1 MLRAMRADRVAFW
14 DTMLILLP
22 MAGGLLPLFAV
33 WLAGGF
39 EDFVWVGE
47 YVTPAQAF
55 GILGAI
61 CYPVA
66 ALLYV
71 RTRSDII
78 LGGDSVGWP
87 TAPGRLEEWDV
98 RPYLT
103 AYLGRLNAVTAHYS
117 YELEGQR
124 YEGELMAFG
133 PSRLR
138 NSDALDRVRATYLPG
153 TDVTLRHDPHR
164 PDLAVLVAGD
174 AFARER
180 LPRVWVLLAA
190 PIVLSIVVAL
200 IHW

>member
-1 MLRAMRADRVAFW
+1 MRADRVPFW

-39 EDFVWVGE
+39 EDFVWVAE

-61 CYPVA
+61 CWPVA
-66 ALLYV
+66 AFLYV

-78 LGGDSVGWP
+78 LGADSVGWP
-87 TAPGRLEEWDV
+87 TVPGRLEAWDV
-98 RPYLT
+98 RPYVT
-103 AYLGRLNAVTAHYS
+103 AYLGRLNAVTARYS
-117 YELEGQR
+117 YELDGER

-133 PSRLR
+133 PSRLG
-138 NSDALDRVRATYLPG
+138 NSDALDRVQATYRPG
-153 TDVTLRHDPHR
+153 MDVTLRHDPDH

-180 LPRVWVLLAA
+180 LPRVWGLLAT
-190 PIVLSIVVAL
+190 PVVLSIVVAL
-200 IHW
+200 LRW